1 MAQQQQQP
9 PDGAVSAEP
18 ATEHSPLLN
27 HVHVHA
33 RANGSPRS
41 PSADAGPPANGH
53 GAAVKHA
60 APADE
65 EQARAHGDRG
75 FSRAQVARIISVLL
89 IGVFVANADGSLLMA
104 THPIIAS
111 DFNELS
117 ASSWLIT
124 SFSLAAAATQTLY
137 GKLSDIYG
145 RKWLVIVAYSV
156 FALGCAIIS
165 VGQTMWQVVLGR
177 VISGAGAS
185 GMTTLVS
192 VLITDMLPIREVAQW
207 RSFVNIIATTGRSV
221 GGPLGG
227 WLADVIGW
235 RWSFSGQVPVIG
247 VAIVLCA
254 IYLPGPNSAPAAST
268 GTAAATPTSG
278 DNSSTPL
285 VSRKSKFSR
294 IDFKGSFV
302 FALMILA
309 LLFPMELGGVTV
321 PWSHPLI
328 AGLFV
333 LSAALLAVF
342 IAVERRAPEPILPL
356 DIFNRDAS
364 FSFLIM
370 GLQSAAQIGL
380 MFTVPIYFKVTASVS
395 NTSAGAHLVP
405 AVVANAVGGVLSGL
419 IINRSG
425 KYKFLVIFA
434 VACSSCGYLLL
445 MLTWHGH
452 TNWFESLYIMP
463 GGFGTGIAQSAVFI
477 SLQAV
482 VDPAHMAPAVAFMY
496 LSSTVWF
503 MVGLAATNAVLQTTL
518 RRSLLRRL
526 LAIGLDHAA
535 IQKIIASAISD
546 VDFVDRMR
554 GAARTAVISAYVDAL
569 WWSHG
574 VPFICSVTA
583 LGIAI
588 FLKQRRIDR

>member
-1 MAQQQQQP
+1 
-9 PDGAVSAEP
+9 
-18 ATEHSPLLN
+18 
-27 HVHVHA
+27 
-33 RANGSPRS
+33 
-41 PSADAGPPANGH
+41 
-53 GAAVKHA
+53 
-60 APADE
+60 
-65 EQARAHGDRG
+65 
-75 FSRAQVARIISVLL
+75 
-89 IGVFVANADGSLLMA
+89 MA

-247 VAIVLCA
+247 VAIVLCS
-254 IYLPGPNSAPAAST
+254 IYLPGPNSAPAASA
-268 GTAAATPTSG
+268 GTAATTPTS
-278 DNSSTPL
+278 DDDSSSSNSNA
-285 VSRKSKFSR
+285 RKSKFGR

-302 FALMILA
+302 FAVVILA

-333 LSAALLAVF
+333 LSAVLLVVF
-342 IAVERRAPEPILPL
+342 VAVERHAPEPILPL

-503 MVGLAATNAVLQTTL
+503 MVGLAATNAVLQTAL

-574 VPFICSVTA
+574 VPLICSVTA
-583 LGIAI
+583 FGIAI
-588 FLKQRRIDR
+588 FLKQRRIDK